1 MVLFENCGENTAWN
15 RMQDKEKEIYMQSNK
30 LKISMQVKNSINGEG
45 DKFIQSII
53 EIYLVNFWNV
63 FKLLLYKSEGKN

>member
-15 RMQDKEKEIYMQSNK
+15 RMQDKEKEIYIQSNK

-53 EIYLVNFWNV
+53 EIYSVNFWNV

>member
-15 RMQDKEKEIYMQSNK
+15 RMQDKEKEIYIQSNK
-30 LKISMQVKNSINGEG
+30 LKISVHVKNSINGEG

-53 EIYLVNFWNV
+53 EIYSVNFWNV

>member
-15 RMQDKEKEIYMQSNK
+15 RMQDKEKEIYIQSNK